1 MTSDSDSTSQDT
13 DYARHIQEALHEL
26 HQLQQTPRLVTSPDE
41 LEALEREIRQRT
53 DRLGSLLVGHHLQ
66 QALDAPTLQAEQALL
81 VSQWPKPLKSDGK
94 VQVRVR
100 TAQGHTV
107 SV

>member
-41 LEALEREIRQRT
+41 LEGFCRKVAFSRVWE
-53 DRLGSLLVGHHLQ
+53 S
-66 QALDAPTLQAEQALL
+66 
-81 VSQWPKPLKSDGK
+81 VS
-94 VQVRVR
+94 
-100 TAQGHTV
+100 H
-107 SV
+107 